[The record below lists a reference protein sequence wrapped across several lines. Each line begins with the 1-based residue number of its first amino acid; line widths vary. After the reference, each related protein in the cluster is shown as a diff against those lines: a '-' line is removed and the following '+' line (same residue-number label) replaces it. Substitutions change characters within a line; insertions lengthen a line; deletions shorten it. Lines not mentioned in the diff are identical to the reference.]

1 MILHRC
7 FAWDRRAPLG
17 EAGGALWFA
26 RDWQGDGRHDNPDV
40 YGCLY
45 AAQDAVSAVVEQ
57 LARFRGSVFV
67 PQVLV
72 RRGLPLALAR
82 LELDDA
88 AELVDLDEPR
98 ILAAHALRPSAVA
111 TRRRHV
117 TQPQAL
123 ALHRQGADGIR
134 WWSTFESLWVN
145 VTLFDHAAQR
155 LRLGSL
161 DRVSLDDPA
170 VREAADFLGIA
181 PA

>member
-1 MILHRC
+1 M
-7 FAWDRRAPLG
+7 
-17 EAGGALWFA
+17 
-26 RDWQGDGRHDNPDV
+26 
-40 YGCLY
+40 
-45 AAQDAVSAVVEQ
+45 
-57 LARFRGSVFV
+57 
-67 PQVLV
+67 
-72 RRGLPLALAR
+72 PLALAR